1 MNSESQRNR
10 FSGHNGSPHRSHK
23 KQTDYT
29 FVLVFA
35 AVFCVLLLALMNT
48 LWSDSVIFQWLLIG
62 AIVLLIGGAVVA
74 RMVFHVHIK
83 TKQVVLWLTLISLA
97 GTAFVGLSSRMSLK
111 RASAAMV
118 INGYPV
124 SQEMIDRRSREI
136 DQEIKLIRAQAP
148 GYAEFILQMRGY
160 IGKPREIATRE
171 LIQERL
177 ILSAAD
183 KMGLTHIA
191 PSYIQAKI
199 DDPVFA
205 SNRLGSLLPPY
216 IRHNTGAIDPDALNT
231 YLKHQGI
238 SMADFEERI
247 EDAIRTHVLITLL
260 PSASYVPQSSKLRT
274 ALEQKSTRE
283 FVVEYFRIERY
294 IAAQKEQA
302 LNDTE
307 LKAFYDEQNRLNKRY
322 YTPER
327 RSGEVWVFTPE
338 QYGLTASD
346 VEIRRYY
353 ADHSKEY
360 NKPLAQVKDDVQNKL
375 IREKFKVRFAGDANR
390 VIALEAREAGAF
402 EQFIEKRKG
411 KKESLAWVSRTDAK
425 KPLDVALFK
434 IAKPGYKHVL
444 FADGKGYVV
453 ILKDVEQSVLP
464 PLADVRGDV
473 AADLREERAWKAL
486 KSDVEARRLNLK
498 FGKTETILVT
508 PDTKWEELGKKGL
521 PIDRMPHMIHPNAV
535 IADVN
540 KDGGFCLLLSS
551 IKPGKESKDEKEV
564 SIDENEEN
572 SFFVPA
578 FIASLD
584 SSATI
589 EKGGRQRDSGTINDE
604 E

>member
-1 MNSESQRNR
+1 MNSDSQRNK
-10 FSGHNGSPHRSHK
+10 FGNHSGTSHRSGK

-29 FVLVFA
+29 FVLIFA
-35 AVFCVLLLALMNT
+35 ALFCVLLLALMNT
-48 LWSDSVIFQWLLIG
+48 LWSDSVLFQWLLGG
-62 AIVLLIGGAVVA
+62 AFVLLIGGAIAA
-74 RMVFHVHIK
+74 RMIFHVHIK

-97 GTAFVGLSSRMSLK
+97 GTAFVGLSSRMNMK

-124 SQEMIDRRSREI
+124 SKEMIDRRARDI

-148 GYAEFILQMRGY
+148 GYADFLLQMRGY
-160 IGKPREIATRE
+160 IGKPRDIATRE

-177 ILSAAD
+177 LLSAAD
-183 KMGLTHIA
+183 KMGLPHIS

-216 IRHNTGAIDPDALNT
+216 IRRNTGTIDPEALNA

-247 EDAIRTHVLITLL
+247 EDAIRSYALVTLL
-260 PSASYVPQSSKLRT
+260 PSAAYTPQSDKSRS
-274 ALEQKSTRE
+274 ALERKSTRK
-283 FVVEYFRIERY
+283 FIVERFPIGRY
-294 IAAQKEQA
+294 IAAEKEHS
-302 LNDTE
+302 LSDGE

-322 YTPER
+322 YTPEK

-360 NKPLAQVKDDVQNKL
+360 DKPLAQVKEAVQNKL
-375 IREKFKVRFAGDANR
+375 IKDKFKMRFSGDANR
-390 VIALEAREAGAF
+390 VIALDGREAGAF
-402 EQFIEKRKG
+402 DQFVEKRKG
-411 KKESLAWVSRTDAK
+411 HKENLPWLSRNDAK
-425 KPLDVALFK
+425 KPLDIALFK
-434 IAKPGYKHVL
+434 IAKPGFKQVL
-444 FADGKGYVV
+444 FADGKGYIVT
-453 ILKDVEQSVLP
+453 LKEVEQSVLP
-464 PLADVRGDV
+464 ALSEVRGAV
-473 AADLREERAWKAL
+473 SADLREEHAWKAL
-486 KSDVEARRLNLK
+486 KSDLNARRMDLK
-498 FGKTETILVT
+498 FEKTETITVT
-508 PDTKWEELGKKGL
+508 PDTKWEELDKKGL
-521 PIDRMPHMIHPNAV
+521 PVDRMPHMIHPNAV
-535 IADVN
+535 IADIN
-540 KDGGFCLLLSS
+540 KDGGYCLVLSS
-551 IKPGKESKDEKEV
+551 IIPGTDSKEV
-564 SIDENEEN
+564 NDAKGEENEEM